1 MRWIVDVPVLIR
13 PLCPRGRTAP
23 GAQGPLTLQSLVIHS
38 YTIRCLIYSMI
49 CLVLPN
55 LSICSIDMA
64 NEGSAALEYNLLS
77 TVSIDIIQ
85 GPPVGGPPGAP
96 LQGDPV

>member
-1 MRWIVDVPVLIR
+1 
-13 PLCPRGRTAP
+13 
-23 GAQGPLTLQSLVIHS
+23 
-38 YTIRCLIYSMI
+38 MI

-77 TVSIDIIQ
+77 TVINHIEVRV
-85 GPPVGGPPGAP
+85 PPPW
-96 LQGDPV
+96 